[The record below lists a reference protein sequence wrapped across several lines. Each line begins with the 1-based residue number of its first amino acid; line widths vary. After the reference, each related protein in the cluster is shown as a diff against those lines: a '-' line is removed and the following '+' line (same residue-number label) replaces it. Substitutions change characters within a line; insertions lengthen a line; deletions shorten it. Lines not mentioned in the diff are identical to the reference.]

1 MRVESQ
7 SGSAWR
13 AVGVCALV
21 ALVGLGSRV
30 AAHHSFANLYFEKET
45 IQLEGV
51 VTEFQYRNPHSWVFL
66 NAPDS
71 FGRMQTYAAE
81 WTGRAGLERSGVTKD
96 TLRAG
101 DRVRVWAAPNR
112 NPTDLRVHLKRIER
126 PRDHWT
132 WSPQERREE
141 RGPEEPPAP
150 R

>member
-30 AAHHSFANLYFEKET
+30 TAHHSFANLYFEKET
-45 IQLEGV
+45 IELEGV

-141 RGPEEPPAP
+141 RGPD

>member
-13 AVGVCALV
+13 AVAVCALV

-30 AAHHSFANLYFEKET
+30 TAHHSFANLYFEKET
-45 IQLEGV
+45 IELEGD

-132 WSPQERREE
+132 WSPQERREG
-141 RGPEEPPAP
+141 REPD

>member
-1 MRVESQ
+1 MRTESR
-7 SGSAWR
+7 GGPAWQTV
-13 AVGVCALV
+13 AAWALV
-21 ALVGLGSRV
+21 ALVALGSRA
-30 AAHHSFANLYFEKET
+30 AAHHSFATLYFEDET
-45 IQLEGV
+45 IELEGQV
-51 VTEFQYRNPHSWVFL
+51 VEFQYRNPHSWVFV

-132 WSPQERREE
+132 WSPQERREG
-141 RGPEEPPAP
+141 REPD

>member
-1 MRVESQ
+1 MQLESP
-7 SGSAWR
+7 SGSGWR
-13 AVGVCALV
+13 AVAVCALV
-21 ALVGLGSRV
+21 ALVSLAPRV
-30 AAHHSFANLYFEKET
+30 AAHHSFATLYFEDET
-45 IQLEGV
+45 IELEGQV
-51 VTEFQYRNPHSWVFL
+51 VEFQYRNPHSWVFL

-96 TLRAG
+96 TLKAG

-126 PRDHWT
+126 PRDG
-132 WSPQERREE
+132 WSWRGGRREE
-141 RGPEEPPAP
+141 RGNDEAPPPP